1 MKKRLIAMMLG
12 LTMAAGCLTGCGGQ
26 KEAAPDAAG
35 SGSEDAGE
43 SSSDAD
49 VLELEM
55 WCWQS
60 SINEDLVAQ
69 VEQAIPGVRVNVNK
83 FNSENMEEKV
93 LTALASNS
101 PLPDILVMDDWVN
114 NVLPS
119 ADKFYN
125 LLDEPFSAEQYADQY
140 VEWKWKNAMT
150 GDGEKLIAI
159 PIDAGPT
166 AMYYRADLFEA
177 AGLPTEPE
185 EVAAL
190 MSDWDG
196 ALTAAKQMK
205 EKTGVN
211 MFDFVNN
218 LFLMMISQKEE
229 GLINRNDEFI
239 GDQDHIKEAFYT
251 AASFKDY
258 VFGMPDMY
266 GTEWGA
272 AMNNGDVA
280 AYCGAVW
287 TLAMLKST
295 APDTAGQWRV
305 TKMPGGPANH
315 GGSCMG
321 IPLDCEHPEE
331 AFQVITWL
339 QNAQNQ
345 LTALETE
352 SLFPTNLE
360 ALDAP
365 EILAEDE
372 FFGGQKVNEIFV
384 DAVKNVPSQYM
395 GMNYSAFRQYF
406 YDELML
412 VQDAGKDVDEA
423 WEDAMKGCEAL
434 KGTL

>member
-1 MKKRLIAMMLG
+1 MDEKRWMAVLLALAM
-12 LTMAAGCLTGCGGQ
+12 TAGCLTGCSGQ
-26 KEAAPDAAG
+26 KEP
-35 SGSEDAGE
+35 
-43 SSSDAD
+43 SSDAETERDPAGGSGD
-49 VLELEM
+49 VIELEM

-60 SINEDLVAQ
+60 SVNEELVAQ
-69 VEQAIPGVRVNVNK
+69 IEQAIPSVRVNMNK

-93 LTALASNS
+93 LTALASDS

-114 NVLPS
+114 NILPD
-119 ADKFYN
+119 AEKFYN
-125 LLDEPFSAEQYADQY
+125 LLDEPFLAEQYEDQY

-166 AMYYRADLFEA
+166 AMYYRTDLFEA
-177 AGLPTEPE
+177 AGLPTDPE
-185 EVAAL
+185 EVAEL

-196 ALTAAKQMK
+196 ALEAAKQMK
-205 EKTGVN
+205 EKTGVS
-211 MFDFVNN
+211 MFDFTKN
-218 LFLMMISQKEE
+218 LFLMMISQQEE
-229 GLINRNDEFI
+229 GLIDRDDEFI
-239 GDQDHIKEAFYT
+239 GDQDHIKEAFYQ
-251 AASFKDY
+251 AAAFSDY

-305 TKMPGGPANH
+305 TRMPGGPANH

-321 IPLDCEHPEE
+321 IPATSEHPEE
-331 AFQVITWL
+331 AFEVILWL

-360 ALDAP
+360 ALEAP
-365 EILAEDE
+365 ELLNEEE
-372 FFGGQKVNEIFV
+372 FFGGQKVNEIFI

-395 GMNYSAFRQYF
+395 GMNYSAYRQYF
-406 YDELML
+406 YDERML
-412 VQDAGKDVDEA
+412 VQDARKDVDEA

-434 KGTL
+434 KATL